1 MKIAVS
7 SSPFADLL
15 LRGEMTHLEWL
26 EACASRLDADGV
38 VYLLSDFPRTDDE
51 YVAQVKK
58 VATDLGLVPLALD
71 LPGLLDPELPDA
83 ARADALG
90 LAAALGVALI
100 GVTAGPPGDLPP
112 ETFART
118 VAAAKTL
125 TSAAK
130 AANITL
136 LVAPA
141 AGTLLGDLAAAQN
154 FCKYVDSAWLR
165 YDRPPVLRVRL
176 DGEPADFDLPRR
188 AWVILEGEGG
198 ADPLARVSAAAA
210 VFRAAE
216 NLGQRPQ
223 MPSVVPG

>member
-1 MKIAVS
+1 VKIAVS
-7 SSPFADLL
+7 SSTFATLL
-15 LRGEMTHLEWL
+15 LRGDVTHLEWI

-38 VYLLSDFPRTDDE
+38 VYLLSDFPRTDYE

-71 LPGLLDPELPDA
+71 LPGLLDPELPEA
-83 ARADALG
+83 VRADALG

-100 GVTAGPPGDLPP
+100 GVTAGPPGELPP

-118 VAAAKTL
+118 VAAAKAL

-136 LVAPA
+136 LAAPA
-141 AGTLLGDLAAAQN
+141 AGTLLPDVAAAQN
-154 FCKYVDSAWLR
+154 LCKYVDSAWLR
-165 YDRPPVLRVRL
+165 YDRPPVLRIPL
-176 DGEPADFDLPRR
+176 DGQPSDFALPRR
-188 AWVILEGEGG
+188 GWVVLEGDGG
-198 ADPLARVSAAAA
+198 DDPLARVSAAVA
-210 VFRAAE
+210 VFRGAE
-216 NLGQRPQ
+216 NVAQRPQ

>member
-7 SSPFADLL
+7 SSPFSALL
-15 LRGEMTHLEWL
+15 LRGDLTHLEWL
-26 EACASRLDADGV
+26 EACASRLGADGV
-38 VYLLSDFPRTDDE
+38 VYVLSDFPRTDYE

-83 ARADALG
+83 ARMDALG

-100 GVTAGPPGDLPP
+100 GVTAGPPGELPP

-118 VAAAKTL
+118 VAATKAL
-125 TSAAK
+125 TSGAK

-136 LVAPA
+136 LLAPA
-141 AGTLLGDLAAAQN
+141 AGTLLADLAAAQN

-176 DGEPADFDLPRR
+176 DEELVNFAGPGR
-188 AWVILEGEGG
+188 AWVVLEGDGG
-198 ADPLARVSAAAA
+198 EEPLARLSAAAT

-216 NLGQRPQ
+216 NVGQQPQ